1 LQKNIIDV
9 AVVTLF
15 HPDQKVLTNIKSYL
29 PYVKELLVIDNSEMP
44 SDLSLLQREFSSITL
59 LASGTNLG
67 ISKAMNLAINYAKHK
82 GYSWMLTMDQD
93 SSFDSLEIEK
103 FIRLFYL
110 TVDKNLAIFVPL
122 HNKKFLKEEEIY
134 NQKECCVMTSANIIN
149 INKALTIGG
158 FDENLFIDE
167 VDHEFCLRLKKAGY
181 SIIQNHNCYL
191 HHVLGTKH
199 KELNINLYSSHRLYY
214 MIRNYLYVRNKH
226 KKIAPNFFKK
236 RDFYLFKFFIK
247 QILYTKQKKKYIR
260 MLFFGVKDYHRNYMG
275 YRVKL

>member
-1 LQKNIIDV
+1 M

-15 HPDQKVLTNIKSYL
+15 NPDQRVLTNIRSYL
-29 PYVKELLVIDNSEMP
+29 PYVKELLVIDNSETL
-44 SDLSLLQREFSSITL
+44 SDLSLLQKESSSVTL

-67 ISKAMNLAINYAKHK
+67 ISKAMNLAISYAKNK

-93 SSFDSLEIEK
+93 SYFDSLEIEK

-122 HNKKFLKEEEIY
+122 HNKKFLKKEEIY

-167 VDHEFCLRLKKAGY
+167 VDHDFCLRLKKAGY

-191 HHVLGTKH
+191 YHVLGTKH
-199 KELNINLYSSHRLYY
+199 KELNINLYSSQRLYY
-214 MIRNYLYVRNKH
+214 MVRNYLYVRNKH

-236 RDFYLFKFFIK
+236 RDLYLFKFFIK
-247 QILYTKQKKKYIR
+247 QILYTKQKKEYIR

-275 YRVKL
+275 YRIKL